1 MFPSVA
7 RVGDLSRWFS
17 STATDLYRGGS
28 PQIEREAVVV
38 FFDSALSLIMHL
50 LVLIGCFSMLS
61 VGSRR
66 ICVSVGLVDGDR
78 AFPRCLSSNRKTPR
92 FVELL
97 NSQQDS
103 VFRLVE
109 ESQVKGSG
117 KKTALEGKALSEFQC
132 MWSIKQQDLAIK
144 ERLSKMIL
152 LAKKE
157 PLADYEEALN
167 KKLINDFLSS

>member
-78 AFPRCLSSNRKTPR
+78 AFPRCLSSNRKDR
-92 FVELL
+92 ER
-97 NSQQDS
+97 N
-103 VFRLVE
+103 
-109 ESQVKGSG
+109 
-117 KKTALEGKALSEFQC
+117 KT
-132 MWSIKQQDLAIK
+132 
-144 ERLSKMIL
+144 
-152 LAKKE
+152 KE
-157 PLADYEEALN
+157 PQSRGVHLV
-167 KKLINDFLSS
+167 SQ

>member
-78 AFPRCLSSNRKTPR
+78 AFPRCLSSNRKVNR
-92 FVELL
+92 FFCCFITHVLDYL
-97 NSQQDS
+97 FVS
-103 VFRLVE
+103 VFVVFSSNLCLVNRFFCCLFPVICWF
-109 ESQVKGSG
+109 SSNLCLFCFGVCCKIDV
-117 KKTALEGKALSEFQC
+117 LS
-132 MWSIKQQDLAIK
+132 
-144 ERLSKMIL
+144 
-152 LAKKE
+152 
-157 PLADYEEALN
+157 
-167 KKLINDFLSS
+167 LI